1 MEVRITVDK
10 CAVMDEVAK
19 TTSYTGAKMTEDEGA
34 YKRIFT
40 TDEDLAAL
48 DRFWNECCVDLCEM
62 LKKNLAGESMTSDGC
77 YVMQLDLSNSF
88 DKTLTGPMEKEAFS
102 YFVTGIVSKWYAY
115 TNKSESG
122 QYATAASSLLEG
134 IHRKACYKRRPTR
147 PTYN

>member
-1 MEVRITVDK
+1 MEVKILVDK
-10 CAVMDEVAK
+10 GAVMEEVAK
-19 TTSYTGAKMTEDEGA
+19 TTSYAGAKMTEDEDA

-62 LKKNLAGESMTSDGC
+62 LKKNLESEGMTSDGR
-77 YVMQLDLSNSF
+77 YAVQLELSNSF
-88 DKTLTGPMEKEAFS
+88 DRTLTGPIEKEALS

-122 QYATAASSLLEG
+122 QYAAAAASLLEG
-134 IHRKACYKRRPTR
+134 IHRKVCYKRRPTR